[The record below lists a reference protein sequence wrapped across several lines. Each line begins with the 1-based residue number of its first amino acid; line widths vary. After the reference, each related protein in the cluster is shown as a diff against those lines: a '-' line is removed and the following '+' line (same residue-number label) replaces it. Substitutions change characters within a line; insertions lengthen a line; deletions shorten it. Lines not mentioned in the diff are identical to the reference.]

1 MKTRV
6 EPNDFTDIQSETN
19 IDSSKFVRSDK
30 VFDEGSNKKW

>member
-6 EPNDFTDIQSETN
+6 EPKDFTDRARQTQIILN
-19 IDSSKFVRSDK
+19 VVRSDK